1 MISLA
6 QCMGADSSHLVSLQQ
21 DNQSFQLHPKAV
33 LAWQIFCTEA
43 VKAGFQPKIAS
54 AHRSLARQL
63 LIWNEKAMGR
73 RPVLDDDENPINISS
88 LTEHELSFAIL
99 RWSALPGLSRHHW
112 GSEIDI
118 YDASAM
124 SSGYKLQLTVEET
137 KGGGVFADFYTWLD
151 AKLEIKQNYCGFSR
165 PYISAGN
172 GIAKEPWHLS
182 LLEVASQCE
191 ALIDK
196 DKAYEF
202 IAAQDLKLKEIVLHN
217 FDEIFERFV
226 CP

>member
-6 QCMGADSSHLVSLQQ
+6 QCMGADCSHLVSLQQ

-33 LAWQIFCTEA
+33 SAWQIFRIEA
-43 VKAGFQPKIAS
+43 IKAGFQPKIAS
-54 AHRSLARQL
+54 AHRSFARQL
-63 LIWNEKAMGR
+63 LIWNEKATGR
-73 RPVLDDDENPINISS
+73 RPVLDDGENPINISN

-124 SSGYKLQLTVEET
+124 SSGYNLQLTVEET
-137 KGGGVFADFYTWLD
+137 KGGGVFGDFYTWLD
-151 AKLEIKQNYCGFSR
+151 SKLESKQNYCGFSR
-165 PYISAGN
+165 PYMSAGN

-202 IAAQDLKLKEIVLHN
+202 IAAQDIKLKKIVLHN